1 MYLTQVFLESM
12 LRAVRKIKKL
22 MFNIHE
28 MIWWFVAEIE
38 DWLYPYHDRLT
49 PEDKFEIRVKDPYTG
64 EQYMVEEHIQGLQEK
79 INRLQDQMIDVNEQ
93 LRKHEEKL
101 KFKVKKVTES
111 PSVSGAVKKMTVPD

>member
-12 LRAVRKIKKL
+12 RRATKKMKKL
-22 MFNIHE
+22 LFNVHE
-28 MIWWFVAEIE
+28 IIWWFVAEIE

-49 PEDKFEIRVKDPYTG
+49 PEDKFEIRVKDPYTN
-64 EQYMVEEHIQGLQEK
+64 EEYMVEEHIQGINEK

-101 KFKVKKVTES
+101 KFKVKKIKSS
-111 PSVSGAVKKMTVPD
+111 PSVSGKVKKMDVPE

>member
-1 MYLTQVFLESM
+1 MFLILVFLESM
-12 LRAVRKIKKL
+12 LRAVRKIKRL

-28 MIWWFVAEIE
+28 MIWWFVSEIE

-49 PEDKFEIRVKDPYTG
+49 PEDKFEIRVKDPYTD
-64 EQYMVEEHIQGLQEK
+64 EEYMVEEHIQGINEK

-101 KFKVKKVTES
+101 KFKVKKVTDS
-111 PSVSGAVKKMTVPD
+111 PSVSGAVKKMIVPE

>member
-1 MYLTQVFLESM
+1 MFPIPVILESM

-22 MFNIHE
+22 MLYGHE
-28 MIWWFVAEIE
+28 IIWWFVAEIE

-49 PEDKFEIRVKDPYTG
+49 PEDKFEIRVKDPYSG
-64 EQYMVEEHIQGLQEK
+64 EEYMVEEHIQGINEK

-101 KFKVKKVTES
+101 KFKVKKIKSS
-111 PSVSGAVKKMTVPD
+111 PSVSGKFKKMDVPT

>member
-12 LRAVRKIKKL
+12 LRAVRKIKRL

-28 MIWWFVAEIE
+28 IIWWFVAEIE

-49 PEDKFEIRVKDPYTG
+49 PEDKFEIRVKDPYSG
-64 EQYMVEEHIQGLQEK
+64 EEYMVEEHIQGINEK

-101 KFKVKKVTES
+101 KFKVKKIKSS
-111 PSVSGAVKKMTVPD
+111 PSVSGAVKKMDVPE

>member
-1 MYLTQVFLESM
+1 MFPIPVFLESM
-12 LRAVRKIKKL
+12 LRAVRKIKRI

-28 MIWWFVAEIE
+28 IIWWIVSEIE

-49 PEDKFEIRVKDPYTG
+49 PEDKFEIRVKDPYTN
-64 EQYMVEEHIQGLQEK
+64 EEYMVEEHIQGINEK

-101 KFKVKKVTES
+101 KFKVKKVTDS
-111 PSVSGAVKKMTVPD
+111 PSVSGAVKKMIVPE

>member
-1 MYLTQVFLESM
+1 MFLIPVFLESM

-22 MFNIHE
+22 MFNVHE
-28 MIWWFVAEIE
+28 IIWWFVAEIE

-49 PEDKFEIRVKDPYTG
+49 PEDKFEIRVKDPYSG
-64 EQYMVEEHIQGLQEK
+64 EEYMVEEHIQGINEK

-101 KFKVKKVTES
+101 KFKVKKIKSS
-111 PSVSGAVKKMTVPD
+111 PSVSGKVKKMDVPT

>member
-1 MYLTQVFLESM
+1 MFPIPVFLESM

-22 MFNIHE
+22 MFNVHE
-28 MIWWFVAEIE
+28 IIWWFVAEIE

-49 PEDKFEIRVKDPYTG
+49 PEDKFEIRVKDPYSG
-64 EQYMVEEHIQGLQEK
+64 EEYMVEEHIQGINEK

-101 KFKVKKVTES
+101 KFKVKKIKSS
-111 PSVSGAVKKMTVPD
+111 PSVSGKVKKMDVPT

>member
-12 LRAVRKIKKL
+12 LRAVRKIKRL

-28 MIWWFVAEIE
+28 MIWWIVSEIE
-38 DWLYPYHDRLT
+38 DWLYPQHDRLT
-49 PEDKFEIRVKDPYTG
+49 PEDKFEIRVKDPYTN
-64 EQYMVEEHIQGLQEK
+64 EEYMVEEHIQGINEK

-101 KFKVKKVTES
+101 KFKVKKVTDS
-111 PSVSGAVKKMTVPD
+111 PSVSGAVKKMIVPE

>member
-111 PSVSGAVKKMTVPD
+111 PSVSGAVKKMIVPE

>member
-22 MFNIHE
+22 MFNVHE
-28 MIWWFVAEIE
+28 IIWWFVAEIE

-49 PEDKFEIRVKDPYTG
+49 PEDKFEIRVKDPYSG
-64 EQYMVEEHIQGLQEK
+64 EEYMVEEHIQGINEK

-101 KFKVKKVTES
+101 KFKVKKIKSS
-111 PSVSGAVKKMTVPD
+111 PSVSGKVKKMDVPT

>member
-1 MYLTQVFLESM
+1 MFPIPVFLESM
-12 LRAVRKIKKL
+12 LRAAKKIKKL

-28 MIWWFVAEIE
+28 IVWWFVAEIE

-49 PEDKFEIRVKDPYTG
+49 PADKFEIRVKDPYSG
-64 EQYMVEEHIQGLQEK
+64 EEYMVEEHIQGINEK

-101 KFKVKKVTES
+101 KFKVKKVTDS